1 MAEPII
7 PAPELPNDIVANGEE
22 NEWLYQ
28 AHGQVVNVNHYI
40 SGMLAVSLGLKLADA
55 IRRVCMYTKAD
66 HLHKTFYSIC
76 RGLFPIQ
83 ELCGTV
89 TALGLARRDVL
100 GQKQPLWKLLLPAA
114 IIHGMANFRG
124 KKPIFK
130 WNAATPWS
138 EMQLSPHFRP
148 HDATLAQLVGKAFPK
163 VMWLII
169 LFRVTG
175 YCVKNYYMIN
185 RQAIKRTTTYAGK
198 HAAFSAELA
207 AAEMLK
213 STKNNKEKK
222 EKS

>member
-1 MAEPII
+1 VADPIVPPVSSDTSAI
-7 PAPELPNDIVANGEE
+7 GDEE
-22 NEWLYQ
+22 SRECLQ
-28 AHGQVVNVNHYI
+28 QTPGQVVNVNHYV
-40 SGMLAVSLGLKLADA
+40 SGMLAVSLGLKLSDS
-55 IRRVCMYTKAD
+55 IRRVCMYTKPD
-66 HLHKTFYSIC
+66 DLHKTFYSVC

-100 GQKQPLWKLLLPAA
+100 GQKNPLWKLLLPSA

-148 HDATLAQLVGKAFPK
+148 QDATLTQLAVKAFPK

-198 HAAFSAELA
+198 PAAFSAELA

-213 STKNNKEKK
+213 STKKTK
-222 EKS
+222 